1 MSFTEKPMT
10 TTSISRVFNFS
21 AGPAT
26 MPLPVLQ
33 QIQDE
38 MLSLPGVGA
47 SVLEISHRGK
57 DFENILADAR
67 TRIEQ
72 LIDMPDT
79 HEVLFLQ
86 GGSALQNVMMPMNF
100 LTDKSQT
107 ADMIITGSWGKKT
120 AAEVF
125 RFGKLNIAWD
135 GKESGYCRLP
145 KQDELNLTPDA
156 AYCHLTSNETIHG
169 VQFRELPDVGDVPLV
184 ADKSSDMFSEPIDV
198 SKFGLI
204 YACAQKNAGIAGVNV
219 LVINKQLLER
229 CDDRLPSYLD
239 YSKHSAGGSM
249 FNTPPTFAI
258 YVMGLVCKWLQEE
271 MGGLENLR
279 RINEAK
285 AKLIYDAIDNSEGFY
300 KGHAALA
307 DRSIMNVVFMT
318 DSGETDAKF
327 IEEAADAGMTTLKGH
342 RSLGGIRAS
351 IYNAMPIEGVEALT
365 QFMSD
370 FAQKN
375 R

>member
-1 MSFTEKPMT
+1 MT

-26 MPLPVLQ
+26 LPLSVLQ

-47 SVLEISHRGK
+47 SILEISHRSK
-57 DFENILADAR
+57 DFDAILDDAQ
-67 TRIEQ
+67 TRIAQ
-72 LIDMPDT
+72 LIDMPAT

-107 ADMIITGSWGKKT
+107 ADMIVTGAWGKKT

-125 RFGKLNIAWD
+125 RFGKLNVAWD
-135 GKESGYCRLP
+135 GKEFGYCRLP
-145 KQDELNLTPDA
+145 KQNELNLTPDA

-169 VQFRELPDVGDVPLV
+169 IQFREMPDTGNVPLV
-184 ADKSSDMFSEPIDV
+184 VDKSSDMFCEPIDV
-198 SKFGLI
+198 SKFGMV
-204 YACAQKNAGIAGVNV
+204 YACAQKNVGIAGVNV
-219 LVINKQLLER
+219 LVMNKELLNR
-229 CDDRLPSYLD
+229 CDDRIPSYLD
-239 YSKHSAGGSM
+239 YSKHSAAGSR

-258 YVMGLVCKWLQEE
+258 YVTGLICKWLQEE
-271 MGGLENLR
+271 MGGLENVRKL
-279 RINEAK
+279 NETK
-285 AKLIYDAIDNSEGFY
+285 AKLIYDVIDNSEGFY
-300 KGHAALA
+300 TGHAALE

-318 DSGETDAKF
+318 GSDETDAQF
-327 IEEAADAGMTTLKGH
+327 LEQAAAAGMMTLKGH

-351 IYNAMPIEGVEALT
+351 IYNAMPIEGVESLT
-365 QFMSD
+365 QFMTD

-375 R
+375 G

>member
-1 MSFTEKPMT
+1 MT
-10 TTSISRVFNFS
+10 TTSVSRVYNFS

-26 MPLPVLQ
+26 LPLSVLQ

-47 SVLEISHRGK
+47 SILEISHRSE
-57 DFENILADAR
+57 DFDAILGDAK
-67 TRIEQ
+67 TRIAQ
-72 LIDMPDT
+72 LLDMPDT
-79 HEVLFLQ
+79 HEILFLQ

-107 ADMIITGSWGKKT
+107 ADMIVTGSWGKKT

-125 RFGKLNIAWD
+125 RFGQLNVAFD
-135 GKESGYCRLP
+135 GKESGYSHLP
-145 KQDELNLTPDA
+145 QQHELKLTPDA
-156 AYCHLTSNETIHG
+156 AYCHITSNETIQG
-169 VQFRELPDVGDVPLV
+169 VQFHQLPETGTVPLV
-184 ADKSSDMFSEPIDV
+184 ADKSSDMFCEPVDV

-219 LVINKQLLER
+219 LVINKELLQR

-239 YSKHSAGGSM
+239 YSKHSVGGSR

-258 YVMGLVCKWLQEE
+258 YVTGLVCKWLQEDI
-271 MGGLENLR
+271 GGLENMGQLNR
-279 RINEAK
+279 AK
-285 AKLIYDAIDNSEGFY
+285 AKLLYDVIDSSHGFY
-300 KGHAALA
+300 IGHADVDA
-307 DRSIMNVVFMT
+307 RSMMNVVFT
-318 DSGETDAKF
+318 LKDPLT
-327 IEEAADAGMTTLKGH
+327 EASFLKLAAEAGMTALKGH

-351 IYNAMPIEGVEALT
+351 IYNAMPLEGVESLV
-365 QFMSD
+365 QFMTD

-375 R
+375 G

>member
-1 MSFTEKPMT
+1 MT

-26 MPLPVLQ
+26 LPLPVLK

-47 SVLEISHRGK
+47 SILEISHRSK
-57 DFENILADAR
+57 DFGAILNDALMR
-67 TRIEQ
+67 VAELIE
-72 LIDMPDT
+72 MPET

-86 GGSALQNVMMPMNF
+86 GGSALQNVMIPMN
-100 LTDKSQT
+100 LMTDSSKT
-107 ADMIITGSWGKKT
+107 ADMILTGAWGKKT

-125 RFGKLNIAWD
+125 RFGNLNVAWD
-135 GKESGYCRLP
+135 GKETGYSRIP
-145 KQDELNLTPDA
+145 NQDELKLTPDA

-169 VQFRELPDVGDVPLV
+169 VQFRKLPDVGDTPLV
-184 ADKSSDMFSEPIDV
+184 VDKSSDMFSEPIDV
-198 SKFGLI
+198 SKYGLI

-219 LVINKQLLER
+219 LVLKKELLER
-229 CDDRLPSYLD
+229 CGDRLPSYLN

-258 YVMGLVCKWLQEE
+258 YVTSLVCKWLQEE
-271 MGGLENLR
+271 MGGLEGVR
-279 RINEAK
+279 DFNEAK
-285 AKLIYDAIDNSEGFY
+285 AKLIYDVIDGSDGFY
-300 KGHAALA
+300 KGHAAT
-307 DRSIMNVVFMT
+307 DSRSTMNVVFMT
-318 DSGETDAKF
+318 ENEETDARF
-327 IEEAADAGMTTLKGH
+327 LEAAAQAGMTTLKGH

-351 IYNAMPIEGVEALT
+351 IYNAMPIEGVESLA
-365 QFMSD
+365 QFMTD

-375 R
+375 G